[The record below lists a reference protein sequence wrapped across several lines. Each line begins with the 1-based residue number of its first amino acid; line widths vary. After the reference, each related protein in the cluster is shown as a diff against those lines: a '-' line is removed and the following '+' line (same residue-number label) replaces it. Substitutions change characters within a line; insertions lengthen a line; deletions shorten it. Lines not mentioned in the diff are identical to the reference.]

1 MSQENVDLVVSAIER
16 WNCGDDTGTLESF
29 APDVEVHHNIGRGT
43 PLEGVYHGHTEV
55 RKLWSDIRESFAEA
69 RFDIDRATAHDGVV
83 LVLGTLRLR
92 GTGSG
97 ALADTPFGV
106 VTEFEHG
113 LGRRQFFWTGD
124 QSSALEAVG
133 LRA

>member
-16 WNCGDDTGTLESF
+16 WNSGDDIGALESL
-29 APDVEVHHNIGRGT
+29 APDVEVHHNIGHGT

-55 RKLWSDIRESFAEA
+55 RKLWSDIRDSFAEA
-69 RFDIDRATAHDGVV
+69 RFDIDRATEHDGVV

-97 ALADTPFGV
+97 AVADTPFGV

-113 LGRRQFFWTGD
+113 LGRRQFVWTGD
-124 QSSALEAVG
+124 QSSALDAVG
-133 LRA
+133 LRD